1 MRKKIDGY
9 TIFRFFNIIG
19 LLIISFLTLYPF
31 IYMFAVSFSSSSA
44 VLTGNV
50 NWHPIDFTIISYQE
64 IVGQLKFWTGY
75 RNTFIYTLG
84 GTVLSLVLTIMCAY
98 PLSKKSLYGRNG
110 IMKFIVFT
118 MFFSGGLIPFYLVI
132 SSFKMVNTVWAII
145 IPGAVNAYN
154 VLIMRTFFMGIP
166 SSLGEAAEID
176 GLNQIQILIQII
188 LPLSMPIIAT
198 VGLFNA
204 VWYYN
209 DWFNALIFL
218 NDEKLYPVT
227 MYLRNIMLGT
237 IMASKSGVSIDASS
251 TRSISQ
257 TLQAASTM
265 LVLVPMLISYPV
277 VQKYFVKGVM
287 IGSVKG

>member
-1 MRKKIDGY
+1 MKNKIDGY
-9 TIFRFFNIIG
+9 TVFRFFNIIG
-19 LLIISFLTLYPF
+19 LLVISWLTLYPF

-50 NWHPIDFTIISYQE
+50 SWHPIDFTFISYKE
-64 IVGQLKFWTGY
+64 IVSQAKFWIGY
-75 RNTFIYTLG
+75 KNTFLYTFG
-84 GTVLSLVLTIMCAY
+84 GTALSLVLTIMCAY
-98 PLSKKSLYGRNG
+98 PLSKKSLYGRDA

-118 MFFSGGLIPFYLVI
+118 MFFAGGLIPFYLVI
-132 SSFKMVNTVWAII
+132 KSFNMVNTVWAII

-154 VLIMRTFFMGIP
+154 VLIMRTFFIGIP
-166 SSLGEAAEID
+166 NSLEEAAEID
-176 GLNQIQILIQII
+176 GLNQIGILIKII

-198 VGLFNA
+198 IGLFNA

-218 NDEKLYPVT
+218 NDEDLYPVT

-265 LVLVPMLISYPV
+265 LVLVPMLIAYPF